1 MFLDN
6 EIDAINCIMISLDH
20 YNILQYDG
28 NSFKNSGG
36 NSRLLVSEMK
46 ARLFAPGFSHK

>member
-1 MFLDN
+1 M
-6 EIDAINCIMISLDH
+6 EATKEYKYI
-20 YNILQYDG
+20 
-28 NSFKNSGG
+28 KNSGG